1 MRIAES
7 QASTLLSDRIHACSV
22 RGQVSET
29 MKLPFELFISLRYLK
44 SKKRNRTLSLNTFIS
59 IAGVV
64 IGVTTSIITLS
75 VMTGFQGYFRDK
87 ILSAISH
94 VVVMEYAGKGVTDQ
108 KALIDKVGR
117 VPHVTATTPFIISQ
131 VMLTAHERVQ
141 GVVVRGIDPR
151 TEGTVTD
158 LEKNIRKGSLLEL
171 DRTDNDQPGIVIG
184 EDLARKFDASI
195 GDTIMMVNPIGE
207 ESAMGMVPKMR
218 KFVLV
223 GIFDAGMYDYN
234 TTFVYI
240 SIPEAQRFFNMPGR
254 ISGIQV
260 KVDDIYHAAAIAE
273 SIQSSIGFPYYTRN
287 WIEMNKNFFSALK
300 LEKIGMSLILVV
312 IIIVASFNIIGTLTM
327 IVMEKSREIAILKS
341 MGSPERSIM
350 RIFMLSGLII
360 GLVGTVLGSAIG
372 YGAVVVI
379 AKSGII
385 TLPKDVYQVSYLP
398 LSITGYDILF
408 ISLMA
413 LGISFLA
420 TIYPAWQ
427 AARQDP
433 VEVLRY
439 E

>member
-1 MRIAES
+1 
-7 QASTLLSDRIHACSV
+7 
-22 RGQVSET
+22 
-29 MKLPFELFISLRYLK
+29 
-44 SKKRNRTLSLNTFIS
+44 
-59 IAGVV
+59 
-64 IGVTTSIITLS
+64 
-75 VMTGFQGYFRDK
+75 
-87 ILSAISH
+87 
-94 VVVMEYAGKGVTDQ
+94 
-108 KALIDKVGR
+108 
-117 VPHVTATTPFIISQ
+117 
-131 VMLTAHERVQ
+131 VQ

-151 TEGTVTD
+151 TEGKVTD
-158 LEKNIRKGSLLEL
+158 LEKNIQQGSLQAL
-171 DRTDNDQPGIVIG
+171 DRPAAERPGIVIG
-184 EDLARKFDASI
+184 EDLAKKFSASL
-195 GDTIMMVNPIGE
+195 GDTITMVNPIGE

-218 KFVLV
+218 KYVLV

-234 TTFVYI
+234 TGFAYI
-240 SIPEAQRFFNMPGR
+240 SIPEAQKFFNMPDR
-254 ISGIQV
+254 VSGIQV
-260 KVDDIYHAAAIAE
+260 RVDDIYHAAAIAE
-273 SIQSSIGFPYYTRN
+273 SIQAAVGFPYYTRN

-341 MGSPERSIM
+341 MGAAERSIM
-350 RIFMLSGLII
+350 KIFMLSGLII
-360 GLVGTVLGSAIG
+360 GAVGTVLGSGIG

-379 AKSGII
+379 VRSGII
-385 TLPKDVYQVSYLP
+385 SLPKDVYQVSHLP
-398 LSITGYDILF
+398 LSITGFDILF